1 MKCVCVFFI
10 NIKISASIGSATTIL
25 NWERIDFFS
34 ACKHIHNTFN
44 CRAFCNAINNYTL
57 KPINWS
63 FSVEWVSKLRKK
75 WRIRQCIWSGQFI
88 KLLILRKWGK
98 KRAEVDVYFVTCWWN
113 ARLMFR
119 YKTNICRTLH
129 MIYFKPC
136 SFLELSKP
144 FSYRIVSQ
152 ERSFRT
158 HSWKRLWLLIFNIAF
173 RCLKSAK
180 KMKFLKI
187 TPHSNTIHSIHH
199 KSNLFI
205 SFSNPN
211 QFTS

>member
-1 MKCVCVFFI
+1 MQ
-10 NIKISASIGSATTIL
+10 SIITVWSQLIDRLAL
-25 NWERIDFFS
+25 NEFRNWEKNGEYDNVYEVAS
-34 ACKHIHNTFN
+34 
-44 CRAFCNAINNYTL
+44 
-57 KPINWS
+57 
-63 FSVEWVSKLRKK
+63 
-75 WRIRQCIWSGQFI
+75 FI
-88 KLLILRKWGK
+88 KLLILRKRGK

-113 ARLMFR
+113 ARPMFR

-173 RCLKSAK
+173 RCLKSVK
-180 KMKFLKI
+180 KLKFLKI